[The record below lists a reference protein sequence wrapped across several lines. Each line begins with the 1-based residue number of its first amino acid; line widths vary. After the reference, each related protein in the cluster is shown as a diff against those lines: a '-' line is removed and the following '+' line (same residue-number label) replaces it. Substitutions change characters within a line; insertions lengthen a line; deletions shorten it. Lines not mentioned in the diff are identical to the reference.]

1 MVLIA
6 LLILLFSL
14 AAAAG
19 AFFGARWLVATA
31 AGVPGAWIPF
41 RRFEVPSGGAPRWA
55 RPAVAVA
62 GPVAAYLLAS
72 LFFIAGFKLAGEPS
86 FGTTVDVRPGSPA
99 ESAGMRAGD
108 RVIRIEGQPVS
119 TWNDLSGLVRERG
132 RAGSLEI
139 VALRGAAEVTF
150 TVTPAVGVDGQ
161 PKIGVAASLPPRTVT
176 VGFGT
181 AIVRGL
187 AGPGMVVSEV
197 ARVLAE
203 PPERDAVLSG
213 PVGIVS
219 APARPPTA
227 SVLLMFA
234 THMTYGVVLLLPLA
248 LVSALAGW
256 RPAPDR
262 QAMNDKE
269 ASQ

>member
-1 MVLIA
+1 MILIG
-6 LLILLFSL
+6 LVILLLSL

-19 AFFGARWLVATA
+19 AFFGARWLVA
-31 AGVPGAWIPF
+31 AGAGIPGAWLPF

-62 GPVAAYLLAS
+62 GLVAAYLLAS
-72 LFFIAGFKLAGEPS
+72 LFFTAAFKLAGEPS

-119 TWNDLSGLVRERG
+119 TWDDLSGLVRERG

-139 VALRGAAEVTF
+139 VAERGASEVTF
-150 TVTPAVGVDGQ
+150 TVTPAVGADGQ

-176 VGFGT
+176 VGIGT

-197 ARVLAE
+197 ARGLAD
-203 PPERDAVLSG
+203 PPESDAVLRG

-227 SVLLMFA
+227 SVLLILA
-234 THMTYGVVLLLPLA
+234 TSMTYGVALLLPLA
-248 LVSALAGW
+248 LLFALAGW
-256 RPAPDR
+256 RPATSAK
-262 QAMNDKE
+262 Q
-269 ASQ
+269 